1 MARCEREK
9 KRKVSWKCSIHNF
22 RSGGWYNPQAA
33 YGSFTGLA
41 VGGGAAFVV
50 AGMFVYVVI
59 ARKCGGG
66 GGGRKEVRTICQK
79 IFYKLFKKMQCLEDT
94 KHS

>member
-9 KRKVSWKCSIHNF
+9 NEKKGKHWKCSTHNF
-22 RSGGWYNPQAA
+22 RSVGWYNPEAA

-79 IFYKLFKKMQCLEDT
+79 IFFTCGDSRQVK
-94 KHS
+94 